1 VIRYD
6 FDIANMSSA
15 GVTFLQRYEEKSA
28 PTEEGPADAP
38 DYAAPAF

>member
-15 GVTFLQRYEEKSA
+15 GVTFLQAYEEKSA
-28 PTEEGPADAP
+28 SPDEGAAASP
-38 DYAAPAF
+38 DYAGPAF